1 MMLIGGTVFVSA
13 QLISTI
19 QRYLWIRISTL
30 FFCGVAFSKVFKKTS
45 VKRRKVF
52 NCILSKVKQLCYL
65 RVLCCFVVAFQ
76 GKKGLFTVQSLM
88 HRTEMQRGREL
99 PRFPNYDMFE
109 KIVQEYIV
117 RYHESAEQCLHSMV
131 RATQTLLNHIA
142 TSHLGQIPLLLARV
156 IDEADIVMDDCVSD
170 AQSLIKFTFEKENLV
185 YSQDAGFL
193 EVLGR
198 LSLVSLFLQHG
209 VSLLQRRLVVERLDG
224 VLAKEACDKM
234 RRSLQVIP
242 RYGDLKDEESSE
254 KNAQSLQGIIECY
267 LSVRLSIICT
277 NIVCL

>member
-19 QRYLWIRISTL
+19 QRHLWIRISTL

-52 NCILSKVKQLCYL
+52 SCILSKVKQLCYL
-65 RVLCCFVVAFQ
+65 RVLCCFVEAFV
-76 GKKGLFTVQSLM
+76 GKGLLTVQSLM
-88 HRTEMQRGREL
+88 EMTEMQRGREL

-109 KIVQEYIV
+109 KIVQKHIV
-117 RYHESAEQCLHSMV
+117 RYHKSVEKCLHSMV
-131 RATQTLLNHIA
+131 KATQKLLNHIA

-224 VLAKEACDKM
+224 VLAKEMLDKM
-234 RRSLQVIP
+234 KSLQVIP

-254 KNAQSLQGIIECY
+254 KTAQGLQGIIECY
-267 LSVRLSIICT
+267 LSVRLSI
-277 NIVCL
+277 